1 VVCYA
6 FYQLF
11 VGKPHPKW
19 AESNFRDADPNEKW
33 HSRAAKCAPL
43 SKRANGHTVDGAQ
56 NGSRGVSNL
65 LSPIK
70 TEPSSDSPTQLYRF
84 TPSPAPYHGFH
95 ADGRGSSASSYENGH
110 RHSYA
115 VNSTAPVQ
123 YHGQLNDQ
131 TSNSVQPTTPHENG
145 NNYSIPRNHE
155 DGRPYDDQYTSN
167 GHCYCP
173 CRTSPGTAVAYLS
186 LQQQLRSSLSTIR
199 QYVPHSSNTPCVM
212 YRRVLELYNLIQLVV
227 PFTLPEF
234 HMTHYPI

>member
-1 VVCYA
+1 MVRELRGEYERSVCYA

-11 VGKPHPKW
+11 AGKPHPKW
-19 AESNFRDADPNEKW
+19 AENSFRDADPNEKW

-43 SKRANGHTVDGAQ
+43 SKRNGHTVDGA

-84 TPSPAPYHGFH
+84 TPSPAPYHAFH

-115 VNSTAPVQ
+115 VTSSAPVQ
-123 YHGQLNDQ
+123 YHGQLQNGQLSDQ
-131 TSNSVQPTTPHENG
+131 TSSSVQPSPHENG
-145 NNYSIPRNHE
+145 SSYPITRNHE
-155 DGRPYDDQYTSN
+155 DGRPYDEHYTSN

-173 CRTSPGTAVAYLS
+173 CRNSAGTGVAYLS
-186 LQQQLRSSLSTIR
+186 LQQQLRSSLSSIR
-199 QYVPHSSNTPCVM
+199 QYIHHSSNTPCVI
-212 YRRVLELYNLIQLVV
+212 YRRVLELYNLIQ
-227 PFTLPEF
+227 
-234 HMTHYPI
+234 